1 MRRTHVLRKTV
12 TALAVGALFWASS
25 PVAAAEEIPLSLGE
39 ALERAEKGNPDIQ
52 AARERA
58 TAQGS
63 RIESVERLRWP
74 RLDLMMGWSRTDLP
88 AMVFMGKL
96 NAGEFTQNDF
106 AIDSLNSP
114 EPLSHLMT
122 ALTVQAP
129 VDVAGKVKAMSSA
142 QAAVERAMQAGT
154 LEMLQEI
161 RARVIEAYRNAELAG
176 RAVALT
182 QRALQGAVARERDI
196 QAHVEEG
203 SALQADLLRARSR
216 RRQREADLAERR
228 GQRRMAQAA
237 LTRLLGAE
245 PGTLFNPIDA
255 PVVPPPLE
263 GELAAWTQRALE
275 RRPVYTAT
283 QEKREAARWM
293 RTAEDRALLPD
304 IGLFGQVQDDRN
316 SPSNGK
322 QSWAFGAMLKWGA
335 FDPGRGKRLAAAQAD
350 ERAAELETRS
360 AADQIRLEVEMAYR
374 RAESARERY
383 AAAAGGAEEGRE
395 ALRVLQERRQSG
407 MATLTDELEAETASL
422 GAELA
427 EIQAA
432 AEAALADSALKRA
445 AGEL

>member
-1 MRRTHVLRKTV
+1 VTSKTA
-12 TALAVGALFWASS
+12 TALAAGLLLSLAGS
-25 PVAAAEEIPLSLGE
+25 PAPAEEIPLTLGE
-39 ALERAEKGNPDIQ
+39 ALARAEGNNPDIL
-52 AARERA
+52 AAQQRA
-58 TAQGS
+58 AAQGS

-74 RLDLMMGWSRTDLP
+74 RLDVTMGWSRTNTP

-114 EPLSHLMT
+114 DPLSHLMT
-122 ALTVQAP
+122 VLSVMAP
-129 VDVAGKVKAMSSA
+129 VDLAGKVKAMSSA

-161 RARVIEAYRNAELAG
+161 RVRVVEAYRNAELAA

-182 QRALQGAVARERDI
+182 QRALEGALARERDI
-196 QAHVEEG
+196 QARVEEG
-203 SALQADLLRARSR
+203 AALQADLLRARSR

-237 LTRLLGAE
+237 LARLLGAE
-245 PGTLFNPIDA
+245 PGTLFDPIEA
-255 PVVPPPLE
+255 PVAPAPIE
-263 GELAAWTQRALE
+263 GDLDTWTRRALE
-275 RRPVYTAT
+275 RRPVFTAT

-304 IGLFGQVQDDRN
+304 VGVFGQVQDDRN
-316 SPSNGK
+316 SFSGGK
-322 QSWAFGAMLKWGA
+322 QNWAFGAMLKWGA
-335 FDPGRGKRLAAAQAD
+335 FDPGRSKRLAAAQAD

-432 AEAALADSALKRA
+432 SEAALADAALRRA